1 MVDIKCNNF
10 SLKVHA
16 TLIIPL
22 IKTTLNKQFYSYN
35 SIDPFKHSS
44 QKSPVIKSFEIENKG
59 IKKKVAKKTFF
70 FFCHVLS
77 WENLFYPCKWIL
89 VSEGKK
95 ILKES
100 RC

>member
-22 IKTTLNKQFYSYN
+22 IKTTLNKQFYNYN

-70 FFCHVLS
+70 FFLPCVKLGEFILS
-77 WENLFYPCKWIL
+77 L
-89 VSEGKK
+89 
-95 ILKES
+95 
-100 RC
+100 